1 MQACEIPYKGNQKKG
16 AMKISL
22 LASVWMILC
31 VSAASLFAQ
40 DKQARPVEW
49 EEVVEA
55 AQKEGKVVVS
65 IPSSADL
72 RTNLE
77 RTFRQ
82 RFGIQVESVVARGS
96 ATVRKIAEESRAG
109 VRYFDVHMGGSE
121 SVVSGLLPEGIL
133 APVADSFLL
142 SEVKDPKHWWGGH
155 IWSDNAKRFIYTS
168 LAYTTD
174 NIWYNGELMKPE
186 QIRSFDDLLDEKW
199 KGKMGFLDPRSPGSG
214 ASLWS
219 YLREIKGEEFLKK
232 LAGQKLV
239 LGRDQR
245 VLAEN
250 VAKGKLTLVMGL
262 TYYTFAPFL
271 KAGLPVR
278 PLPTPKEGVYISG
291 GSGHLVVM
299 KNSSHPNATKVFIN
313 WFLGREAQDLFSR
326 AMGQGTRRLD
336 VNTKWLSEVGVIAA
350 KDIYAPEE
358 YARREN
364 NSEEKIERVRE
375 PGAALARKLLDQ

>member
-1 MQACEIPYKGNQKKG
+1 MV
-16 AMKISL
+16 SL
-22 LASVWMILC
+22 MSV
-31 VSAASLFAQ
+31 ASLCAQ
-40 DKQARPVEW
+40 DKQPRSPEW
-49 EEVVEA
+49 EKLVEA

-82 RFGIQVESVVARGS
+82 RFGLQIESVVARGS
-96 ATVRKIAEESRAG
+96 ASVRKIAEESRAG
-109 VRYFDVHMGGSE
+109 VRYFDVHLGGSE

-142 SEVKDPKHWWGGH
+142 PEVKDPKHWWGGH
-155 IWSDNAKRFIYTS
+155 IWTDNAKKFIYTS

-199 KGKMGFLDPRSPGSG
+199 KGKIGFLDPRSPGSG

-232 LAGQKLV
+232 LAGQKLL

-262 TYYTFAPFL
+262 TYYSFAPFV
-271 KAGLPVR
+271 KAGLPVH

-291 GSGHLVVM
+291 GSGHLVVI
-299 KNSSHPNATKVFIN
+299 KNSPHPNSTKVFIN
-313 WFLGREAQDLFSR
+313 WFLGREAQELFSR

-336 VNTKWLSEVGVIAA
+336 VNTKWLSEVGVTAA